1 MVQGRTRA
9 VEDTRD
15 RQNLKP
21 SRDAMNTYEHEQNV
35 TESDHL
41 NFEVRSVTPAILN
54 AVAPSIRPHG
64 SLEAW
69 MHIAH

>member
-1 MVQGRTRA
+1 
-9 VEDTRD
+9 
-15 RQNLKP
+15 
-21 SRDAMNTYEHEQNV
+21 MNTYGHEQNV

-41 NFEVRSVTPAILN
+41 NFEVRSVTPAIPN

>member
-1 MVQGRTRA
+1 
-9 VEDTRD
+9 
-15 RQNLKP
+15 
-21 SRDAMNTYEHEQNV
+21 MNTYEHEQNV

-41 NFEVRSVTPAILN
+41 NFEVRSVTPALLN